1 MEDVEK
7 PTIESYSGEDRQII
21 LIFSKEMDQETL
33 ENYENYLIKLEDKL
47 TYLPKD
53 TDFTLLD
60 GKTLMIYLPEKK
72 LMAN

>member
-60 GKTLMIYLPEKK
+60 GKTLMIYLPEK
-72 LMAN
+72 N